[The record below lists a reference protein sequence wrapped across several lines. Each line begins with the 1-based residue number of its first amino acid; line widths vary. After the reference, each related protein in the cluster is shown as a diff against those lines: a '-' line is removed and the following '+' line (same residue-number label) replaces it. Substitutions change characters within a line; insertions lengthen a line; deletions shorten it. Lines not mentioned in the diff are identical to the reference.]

1 MLAFPLGC
9 VYPRGRGGTSLHD
22 RKGKTMDKWL
32 INREAVEARLGAPV
46 SEEVWARIADEVAGR
61 VDNFIEEILDEVIE
75 EARA

>member
-1 MLAFPLGC
+1 
-9 VYPRGRGGTSLHD
+9 
-22 RKGKTMDKWL
+22 MDKWL